1 MRLERELGGAGAY
14 TGREAPSLTSVLPA
28 LDCMGHRNALTD
40 VGNTY
45 RIPRYS
51 RYFGHVCAIV
61 LGVLGPSTTPPTSAY
76 ARGCPAAECV

>member
-14 TGREAPSLTSVLPA
+14 TGHGRCREPPSLTSVLPA

-40 VGNTY
+40 IGYTY

-61 LGVLGPSTTPPTSAY
+61 LGVLGPSTTPPTSA
-76 ARGCPAAECV
+76 